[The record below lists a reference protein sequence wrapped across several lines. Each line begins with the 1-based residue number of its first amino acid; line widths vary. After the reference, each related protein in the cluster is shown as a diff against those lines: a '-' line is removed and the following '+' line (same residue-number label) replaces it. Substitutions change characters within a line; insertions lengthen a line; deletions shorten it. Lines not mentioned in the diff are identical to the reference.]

1 MTQVTAAS
9 IIGTPFG
16 LVWCSRSFVL
26 LRRSDV
32 YNFESPVRQWRWEEV
47 AGPGAIRF
55 SLFGYQAAR
64 VCAWRASRLIV
75 LGHAGR
81 FDLGS
86 MEDDPTVGGQVG
98 PDDDD
103 ETPTAKRG
111 DDEPEARARG
121 RPAPGRRAR
130 GQPWRPEVARGGR
143 DRRRHVARSGSR
155 GGRAGDHGRRGRRLA
170 RADVRGRR
178 RLVDRDA
185 RRPLSSPI
193 PSRRPTWARSPR
205 RRTSRNTRRR

>member
-16 LVWCSRSFVL
+16 LAWALALTIAL

-64 VCAWRASRLIV
+64 VLRPAGVSRLTYS
-75 LGHAGR
+75 GTPAG

-86 MEDDPTVGGQVG
+86 MADDPTVGGQG

-103 ETPTAKRG
+103 EAATGKRG
-111 DDEPEARARG
+111 DDEPERG
-121 RPAPGRRAR
+121 HEPGHPADG
-130 GQPWRPEVARGGR
+130 PEAKRGGR
-143 DRRRHVARSGSR
+143 K
-155 GGRAGDHGRRGRRLA
+155 
-170 RADVRGRR
+170 
-178 RLVDRDA
+178 
-185 RRPLSSPI
+185 
-193 PSRRPTWARSPR
+193 
-205 RRTSRNTRRR
+205 